1 MYEHGHSST
10 AGAGPVRGPDRRPAA
25 PGATPHGGLHALQ
38 RGAGNAAVVQ
48 MLRRAGHAFAA
59 DAHQHGPGCGH
70 GGERPA
76 VQRSAVHDVLR
87 SAGKPLDE
95 PTRTDMEARLGADF
109 SDVRVHSD
117 AAAKASAA
125 EVGARA
131 YTSGSHVVIGDG
143 GADRH
148 TLAHELTHVI
158 QQRQGPVAGTDD
170 GSGLKVSD
178 PSDRFER
185 EAEATAHRVL
195 SGPAPDA
202 PGTAAPETSAP
213 TAGTPGDGIQR
224 YASGRV
230 KSLVSEQGEGPHFES
245 QSPQGVLVPDPER
258 TSKHSVDHLG
268 VRTHDPFQ
276 QDVAEETGVEPPP
289 GQLGLPLRVAGD
301 GTLAVHDTEREPK
314 EFYATQ
320 AVVDASN
327 EALWGA
333 DGVGSKYRLVTR
345 GAQISV
351 ENPADGRPV
360 VLKRVQPE
368 ARDNPR
374 NAESGFANL
383 MKSECIDVARELM
396 GGGRDTDVVLTGQE
410 PRPWGDGTVDALAGG
425 LADGVGAPQ
434 AATPERYG
442 GALREHPDEMDT
454 ASAALGVNKAAAPA
468 VGEGYTT
475 VSLGQ
480 TEKLDFAGSA
490 TPTERPQDIWGFH
503 FAGVAALSADGQ
515 DRVTLE
521 NYTRTANSGDALK
534 ELLPRLVEE
543 FRTKT
548 AIPLLRPG
556 GKTPPTGFEMDR
568 LNKLLRELS
577 GSAARAGEEFRR
589 LSEAK
594 EEWNS
599 KWFFRMYGSGAGQT
613 FHEQQYDNGRGDF
626 VNPLTL
632 RVRKR
637 PPAAT

>member
-1 MYEHGHSST
+1 MHDHDQSRA
-10 AGAGPVRGPDRRPAA
+10 AGAGPVRGPALRPAA
-25 PGATPHGGLHALQ
+25 RDAAPPGGLLALQ

-48 MLRRAGHAFAA
+48 MLRRAGHTFAA
-59 DAHQHGPGCGH
+59 EAHQHGPGCGH

-76 VQRSAVHDVLR
+76 VQRAAVHDVLR
-87 SAGKPLDE
+87 SAGRPLDE
-95 PTRTDMEARLGADF
+95 PTRTDMESRLGADF
-109 SDVRVHSD
+109 SDVRVHTD

-158 QQRQGPVAGTDD
+158 QQRQGPVAGTDN

-185 EAEATAHRVL
+185 EAEANAHRAL
-195 SGPAPDA
+195 AGPTP
-202 PGTAAPETSAP
+202 AASETSAP
-213 TAGTPGDGIQR
+213 ETPLTAAAPGEGIQR

-230 KSLVSEQGEGPHFES
+230 KSLVSEQGEGPYFES

-268 VRTHDPFQ
+268 ARTHDPFQ

-289 GQLGLPLRVAGD
+289 GQHGLPLRVAGD

-314 EFYATQ
+314 EFYATP

-333 DGVGSKYRLVTR
+333 NGVGSKYRLVTR

-360 VLKRVQPE
+360 VLKRVQPQ
-368 ARDNPR
+368 ARDNPT
-374 NAESGFANL
+374 NAESGFADL
-383 MKSECIDVARELM
+383 LKSECIDVARELM
-396 GGGRDTDVVLTGQE
+396 GGGRETDVVLTGQAA
-410 PRPWGDGTVDALAGG
+410 RPWEDGTVDSVAGG
-425 LADGVGAPQ
+425 LADGVDAPQ
-434 AATPERYG
+434 AATPKRYG
-442 GALREHPDEMDT
+442 GALREHPERMD
-454 ASAALGVNKAAAPA
+454 AAAADLGVNKAAAPA
-468 VGEGYTT
+468 VGEGFTT

-480 TEKLDFAGSA
+480 SDKLDFAESA

-503 FAGVAALSADGQ
+503 FAGVAAISADGQ

-543 FRTKT
+543 FRAKT
-548 AIPLLRPG
+548 AIPLLRPQ
-556 GKTPPTGFEMDR
+556 GKPLPRGSEMDQV
-568 LNKLLRELS
+568 NKLIQGL
-577 GSAARAGEEFRR
+577 AGNVAQGTAEFMR
-589 LSEAK
+589 LMTAK
-594 EEWNS
+594 DEWNS

-613 FHEQQYDNGRGDF
+613 FHEQQYDSGRGDF

-637 PPAAT
+637 RPASG